1 MTWLSTMLLNYFKRP
16 RCKRLVFSI
25 SHLKVTDLRLRT
37 YLCSVLKLSN
47 FAAVKAK
54 YSGCGYLAHTAS
66 HKRNY

>member
-1 MTWLSTMLLNYFKRP
+1 MTWLSTILLNYFKRP

-47 FAAVKAK
+47 FVAVKVK
-54 YSGCGYLAHTAS
+54 YGRCGYLAHTAS

>member
-1 MTWLSTMLLNYFKRP
+1 MTWLSTILLNYFKPP

-25 SHLKVTDLRLRT
+25 SNLKVTDLRLRT
-37 YLCSVLKLSN
+37 YLCSVLELSN

-54 YSGCGYLAHTAS
+54 YGGCGYLANTAS

>member
-1 MTWLSTMLLNYFKRP
+1 MTWLSTILLNYFKRP

-37 YLCSVLKLSN
+37 YLCSVLELSN

-54 YSGCGYLAHTAS
+54 YGGCGYLAHTAS